1 MLKPI
6 DPRFLP
12 HVMTVFNDVG
22 NGANLVAVVIR
33 NVNYADSNI
42 FNFKTAGHSGSS
54 NVQQA
59 VVSTTNAF
67 RVVIDC
73 ENSDYGGREY
83 VPVLDWRRLTEAEQ
97 TDGTRFTLYRD
108 MWLFKGE
115 HEQFPDGAIV
125 TKSGMKDTI
134 FTGIGIRLH
143 KTTLFDLAGLD
154 TPHNIQ
160 LAG

>member
-1 MLKPI
+1 MLRPI

-12 HVMTVFNDVG
+12 HTMTVFNDIG
-22 NGANLVAVVIR
+22 TGANLVAAVIR
-33 NVNYADSNI
+33 DVNYADSNS
-42 FNFKTAGHSGSS
+42 FNFKVSGV
-54 NVQQA
+54 N
-59 VVSTTNAF
+59 TTNAF
-67 RVVIDC
+67 RVVVDC
-73 ENSDYGGREY
+73 VNSDYGGREY
-83 VPVLDWRRLTEAEQ
+83 VPVLDWRRLAESEQ

-125 TKSGMKDTI
+125 AKTSMQQAKFDPFGL
-134 FTGIGIRLH
+134 RLH
-143 KTTLFDLAGLD
+143 KTTLFDMAGLD